1 MERINIEKIVEEGQ
15 KIVNEMYDLKIHQ
28 MIELGNIPDKVDLV
42 YTSFLFGYLQGAKA
56 VKAEMRKG
64 GVVA

>member
-28 MIELGNIPDKVDLV
+28 MRELGNIPDKVDFV
-42 YTSFLFGYLQGAKA
+42 YTSFLFGYLQGTKA
-56 VKAEMRKG
+56 TRAEMRKG